1 MQQHQLC
8 ECRVSQAKTLQSV
21 PEDVFELEDFHQIN
35 KEKCCVALEGRRHL
49 LLIAIHTVS
58 MG

>member
-1 MQQHQLC
+1 M
-8 ECRVSQAKTLQSV
+8 SQAKTLQSV

-35 KEKCCVALEGRRHL
+35 KEKCVALEGRRHL

>member
-1 MQQHQLC
+1 M
-8 ECRVSQAKTLQSV
+8 SQAKTLQSV